1 MEDSREQPPGPAEPP
16 ATLHSPGATSP
27 PPAPQQPPPASE
39 QPPGHEPPAPAS
51 DGEPPLPEDG
61 PERPKASEEDAVA
74 SGEKEEEEAFLVSL
88 YKFMKE
94 RHTPI
99 ERIPHLGF
107 KQINLWK
114 IYKAVEKLGAYELV
128 TGRRLWKNVYDELGG
143 SPGSTSAATCTR
155 RHYERLVL
163 PYVRHLKGEDDK
175 PLPPSKPRKQYK
187 VSKGAETGEKSRRS
201 KKEKGREQIL
211 PEKAKPEAVATPG
224 GSKEEPAEAPERGR
238 PAEGRASPA
247 APAPSP
253 SAGCAGTCRA
263 HAEAYKRLFSSFYS
277 KGNHP
282 IMSPLAKKKLLAQVS
297 KAESLHCH
305 KRHCPEGRRGASD
318 AHPSTS
324 PEPPRPA
331 EEQRSPEPPGF
342 KDPSRGGRSETGSV
356 PSASP
361 GGRDS
366 QPYPRA
372 EDGGPAPTVFT
383 GYFHAYHNKVLK
395 PVSCHPLGGYFS
407 SLKDFLEPQP
417 EDTEQPQDLRS
428 KAGQAWSGE
437 GPRAAAFTA
446 VKSCRVPPGAGFA
459 PPTQSPTVP
468 GGKRS
473 REEEAFG
480 PSKKLRAVSPFV
492 KEPEGRDKG
501 AGSPGGQPVLAKP
514 KAIVPG
520 PGYAAPLPAVP
531 PAPDGYKGAMLR
543 FPPFDSRLHAALR
556 PVPAAG
562 DRPRALPRV
571 LRELAAAPALPRGDV
586 AQPNLLH
593 HPTRVS
599 LPPQCQAVGF
609 SPRSGPA
616 SSPQRWP
623 WGCCG
628 GRSPSLLQSRRIPRQ
643 RRAELDC
650 VIFTPDLR
658 AVCI

>member
-27 PPAPQQPPPASE
+27 PPAPQQPPPTSE
-39 QPPGHEPPAPAS
+39 QPPGHEPP
-51 DGEPPLPEDG
+51 PPLPEDG

-201 KKEKGREQIL
+201 KKEKGREQVRGPVGLGRSVAAAPSPLETL
-211 PEKAKPEAVATPG
+211 PP
-224 GSKEEPAEAPERGR
+224 SRAP
-238 PAEGRASPA
+238 SPA

-318 AHPSTS
+318 AHPGTS
-324 PEPPRPA
+324 PEPPRAA

-361 GGRDS
+361 VGRDS

-372 EDGGPAPTVFT
+372 EEGGPAPAVFT

-395 PVSCHPLGGYFS
+395 P
-407 SLKDFLEPQP
+407 
-417 EDTEQPQDLRS
+417 QPQDLRS

-446 VKSCRVPPGAGFA
+446 VKSCRVPPGAGFT
-459 PPTQSPTVP
+459 PPTQSPSVP

-531 PAPDGYKGAMLR
+531 PAPDGYKGSMLR
-543 FPPFDSRLHAALR
+543 FPVSFASPLEHLKT
-556 PVPAAG
+556 PAA
-562 DRPRALPRV
+562 PLM
-571 LRELAAAPALPRGDV
+571 
-586 AQPNLLH
+586 
-593 HPTRVS
+593 
-599 LPPQCQAVGF
+599 
-609 SPRSGPA
+609 
-616 SSPQRWP
+616 
-623 WGCCG
+623 
-628 GRSPSLLQSRRIPRQ
+628 PSLSVSPFVIPAFPSPLIAASTQPSDLCRPLATGPGHYTTSYESSLQHRLYPVATWHSQ
-643 RRAELDC
+643 TSYT
-650 VIFTPDLR
+650 TPHASAFHRNAKL
-658 AVCI
+658 

>member
-1 MEDSREQPPGPAEPP
+1 LPVRAPPLP
-16 ATLHSPGATSP
+16 
-27 PPAPQQPPPASE
+27 
-39 QPPGHEPPAPAS
+39 
-51 DGEPPLPEDG
+51 EPPLPEDG

-187 VSKGAETGEKSRRS
+187 VSKGEPSGVGGGPSTPTPTSLWL
-201 KKEKGREQIL
+201 QMP
-211 PEKAKPEAVATPG
+211 PEKAKAEAVATPG

-318 AHPSTS
+318 AHPGTS
-324 PEPPRPA
+324 PEPPRAA
-331 EEQRSPEPPGF
+331 EEQRSPE
-342 KDPSRGGRSETGSV
+342 
-356 PSASP
+356 
-361 GGRDS
+361 DS

-372 EDGGPAPTVFT
+372 EEG
-383 GYFHAYHNKVLK
+383 
-395 PVSCHPLGGYFS
+395 
-407 SLKDFLEPQP
+407 
-417 EDTEQPQDLRS
+417 DLRS

-446 VKSCRVPPGAGFA
+446 VKSCRVPPGAGFT
-459 PPTQSPTVP
+459 PPTQSPSVP

-531 PAPDGYKGAMLR
+531 PAPDGYKGSMLR
-543 FPPFDSRLHAALR
+543 FPVSFASPLEHLKT
-556 PVPAAG
+556 PAA
-562 DRPRALPRV
+562 PLM
-571 LRELAAAPALPRGDV
+571 
-586 AQPNLLH
+586 
-593 HPTRVS
+593 
-599 LPPQCQAVGF
+599 
-609 SPRSGPA
+609 
-616 SSPQRWP
+616 
-623 WGCCG
+623 
-628 GRSPSLLQSRRIPRQ
+628 PSLSVSPFVIPAFPSPLIAASTQPSDLCRPLATGPGHYTTSYESSLQHRLYPVATWHSQ
-643 RRAELDC
+643 TSYT
-650 VIFTPDLR
+650 TPHASAFHRNAKL
-658 AVCI
+658 